1 MNQET
6 QLNLTHLMRPALVK
20 PEEGRAAPL
29 LLLLH
34 GRGADEADLMGL
46 EEALDPRFVVVSPRA
61 PYTYGDGWAW
71 YGRADVGRP
80 DRETF
85 QAGLGELR
93 TFIEALP
100 AAYGV
105 DRARVYIFGF
115 SQGAIVGS
123 ALTMLAPEIVAGLVM
138 HSGYL
143 PAALEGNREILEAAK
158 PRSLEGKAIFMAHGE
173 YDTVVPV
180 GMGRATYE
188 YLANVRANVI
198 YREYPIGHAISEESL
213 YDASEWVTRLI
224 DDV

>member
-1 MNQET
+1 MNEET

-20 PEEGRAAPL
+20 PEEGEAAPL

-80 DRETF
+80 DQETF

-93 TFIEALP
+93 TFIEGLP

-105 DRARVYIFGF
+105 DPARVYIFGF

-123 ALTMLAPEIVAGLVM
+123 ALTMLAPEIVTGLVM

-143 PAALEGNREILEAAK
+143 PAALEGNTELAEAVK
-158 PRSLEGKAIFMAHGE
+158 PESLEGKAIFMAHGE
-173 YDTVVPV
+173 YDAVVPT
-180 GMGRATYE
+180 GLGRATYE
-188 YLANVRANVI
+188 YLVDARANVI

-213 YDASEWVTRLI
+213 YDASEWLTRLI
-224 DDV
+224 K